1 MNFTLKFLNLP
12 VFNATN
18 NELNL
23 DNKCIE
29 QLTQLVLS
37 TQIAAITTCSADL
50 ILQYQQL
57 NLDSQTQATSPPPT
71 PTPANT
77 PLYNL
82 DDTSQKES
90 SILAKLS
97 VSSPKNF
104 FNSNQIRFNLAFF
117 SELDSNTGEIFEH
130 NSANRL
136 EFKH

>member
-18 NELNL
+18 NELNF

-104 FNSNQIRFNLAFF
+104 FNSNQIRFNLTFF

>member
-1 MNFTLKFLNLP
+1 LKFLNLP
-12 VFNATN
+12 VFNAKN

-50 ILQYQQL
+50 ILQYQQF
-57 NLDSQTQATSPPPT
+57 NLDSQTQATSPPPTPT

-97 VSSPKNF
+97 VSRPKK
-104 FNSNQIRFNLAFF
+104 SLIYK
-117 SELDSNTGEIFEH
+117 S
-130 NSANRL
+130 
-136 EFKH
+136 

>member
-1 MNFTLKFLNLP
+1 MYRAINSARFVN
-12 VFNATN
+12 TN
-18 NELNL
+18 SRYNN
-23 DNKCIE
+23 
-29 QLTQLVLS
+29 VP
-37 TQIAAITTCSADL
+37 ADL

-90 SILAKLS
+90 STLAKLS
-97 VSSPKNF
+97 VSCPKNF

-117 SELDSNTGEIFEH
+117 SI
-130 NSANRL
+130 R
-136 EFKH
+136 FKYWRNI